1 MTPWRI
7 VGLIAS
13 REITTRIRSKAYIIP
28 LLILL
33 ASVVVTPI
41 IIKIATDSPSKPTK
55 VAVLHDTSSMDA
67 SLRQAAAS
75 TDQKITS
82 VPVSTAAD
90 GQALVHG
97 GKVSALIIEQPE
109 GSGNFEIQVR
119 RTLNPKLKTTLTVA
133 ASQRALSSAIAASGG
148 DPAVLNEATGSL
160 HTSALNPPKTYR
172 NDRLVLGVLIGV
184 LIYVSILAY
193 GQVVAQ
199 SVVEEKTSRVVELL
213 LSAVQPWQLMAG
225 KVLGV
230 GALGLTQI
238 LLVTVVGAA
247 VAFPLGVLSLPIL
260 SGIGVLA
267 FGVVWYL
274 LGFFLFASLFA
285 AIGALVSRQ
294 EDVGSAVSP
303 LMIFII
309 GPYIIGSSVL
319 PSNPGSTFVAVLS
332 VLPFAAPQLMPMRI
346 AIGAAVW
353 WQVVLALI
361 LTVGLLVALV
371 GLAARI
377 YGNAVLRT
385 GARVPL
391 REALRDARR
400 PRQPAANP

>member
-1 MTPWRI
+1 MTPFKVVR
-7 VGLIAS
+7 LIAT
-13 REITTRIRSKAYIIP
+13 REITTRIRSKAYVIP

-41 IIKIATDSPSKPTK
+41 IIKIASSPSKPTK
-55 VAVLHDTSSMDA
+55 VAVLHDTSGMDA
-67 SLRQAAAS
+67 SLQQAAAA
-75 TDQKITS
+75 TDQKIKTIA
-82 VPVSTAAD
+82 VSTTED
-90 GQALVHG
+90 GRALVHG
-97 GKVSALIIEQPE
+97 GKASALITEQPE
-109 GSGNFEIQVR
+109 GSGNFEIQVN
-119 RTLNPKLKTTLTVA
+119 RTLNPKLKTALTVA
-133 ASQRALSSAIAASGG
+133 ASQRALASAIAASGG
-148 DPAVLNEATGSL
+148 DPAVLSQATGQL

-230 GALGLTQI
+230 GVLGLTQI
-238 LLVTVVGAA
+238 FLVTLVGAI
-247 VAFPLGVLSLPIL
+247 VAFSLGVLSLPIL
-260 SGIGVLA
+260 SGIGVLS
-267 FGVVWYL
+267 FGIVWYL

-309 GPYIIGSSVL
+309 GPYIIGSSIL

-353 WQVVLALI
+353 WQVILALI

-400 PRQPAANP
+400 PRQPAPSP